1 MRLAKPEYLM
11 LAGIQPLNSL
21 KVKETLLPCFVLLE
35 HKGNGKLLSALLL
48 LRAHGITM
56 A

>member
-11 LAGIQPLNSL
+11 LVGIQQLNSL
-21 KVKETLLPCFVLLE
+21 KAKETLLHSFVLLV
-35 HKGNGKLLSALLL
+35 HKINGKLLLAPLL